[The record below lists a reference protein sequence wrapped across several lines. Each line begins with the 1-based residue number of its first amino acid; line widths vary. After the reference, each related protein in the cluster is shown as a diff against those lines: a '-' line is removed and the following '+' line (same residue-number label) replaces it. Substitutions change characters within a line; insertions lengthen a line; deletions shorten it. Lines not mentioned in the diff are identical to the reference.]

1 MYKGGLHTKVIEEEL
16 FSDYPPSFIEN
27 LRNGSKMYS
36 DGVFIE
42 PVQNDSEFDSLFDS
56 YHQDRSNERMS
67 YIKELEKLKKIK
79 LSPAAT
85 SMEIR
90 FLNVDG
96 RKVTLIQDPF
106 IFKQSVQ
113 HEVFDS
119 YKVLHND
126 LSKLLKKQNLTM
138 CKDTKSFEEFINNN
152 IP

>member
-1 MYKGGLHTKVIEEEL
+1 MIANIRMGCLNGYPLNKLIAYDDEHYDEAQKVTNIL
-16 FSDYPPSFIEN
+16 FF
-27 LRNGSKMYS
+27 
-36 DGVFIE
+36 
-42 PVQNDSEFDSLFDS
+42 Q
-56 YHQDRSNERMS
+56 
-67 YIKELEKLKKIK
+67 ELEKLKKIK
-79 LSPAAT
+79 LSPAVT

-119 YKVLHND
+119 YKVLQGD
-126 LSKLLKKQNLTM
+126 LPKLLKKQNLTM